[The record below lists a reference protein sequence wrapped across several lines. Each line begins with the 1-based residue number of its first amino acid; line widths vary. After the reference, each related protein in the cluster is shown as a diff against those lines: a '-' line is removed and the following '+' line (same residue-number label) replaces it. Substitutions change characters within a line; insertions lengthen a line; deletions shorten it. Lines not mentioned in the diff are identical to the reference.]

1 MKTWPPAIAKNAKLA
16 TIARRIPGYGFASAA
31 FAIPVGLY
39 SATL

>member
-1 MKTWPPAIAKNAKLA
+1 MQTWPPAIAKNAKL
-16 TIARRIPGYGFASAA
+16 ASAA